1 MPSSLLL
8 MSKFYHP
15 SIIEKYSKNTSA
27 IHEATKSNKEKI
39 LKCLVEY
46 YGYDVNSKIEI
57 QEIDNLKENEGGAVN
72 KSADTVPLH
81 FAARAKS
88 LTSFK
93 LLIEM
98 GANPYIKNNEKKDS
112 ISILLK
118 NCNEYIYDFLF
129 NSKIFQANFYNGKY
143 IIDLLSTKYGIK
155 HIINYL
161 KKNGFNE
168 IKLSNKYNQDLFLL
182 ACKNDNVDIIEFLLE
197 NNFNIET
204 KDIADNTPLHYLAMN
219 NSINCGY
226 LFLNYLEKFYRDDLY
241 KYLNAKN
248 ISGDTAFHYCCIQN
262 QKDFLLILI
271 EFIKK
276 NCLKINFEKNNDD
289 MYPIQTALINKNY
302 DCAKIIYDVLNL
314 TEEEVLQVRDEYKTE
329 IINNF
334 KEMKKFKNKFA
345 YKKTI

>member
-1 MPSSLLL
+1 
-8 MSKFYHP
+8 
-15 SIIEKYSKNTSA
+15 
-27 IHEATKSNKEKI
+27 
-39 LKCLVEY
+39 
-46 YGYDVNSKIEI
+46 
-57 QEIDNLKENEGGAVN
+57 
-72 KSADTVPLH
+72 
-81 FAARAKS
+81 
-88 LTSFK
+88 
-93 LLIEM
+93 
-98 GANPYIKNNEKKDS
+98 
-112 ISILLK
+112 
-118 NCNEYIYDFLF
+118 
-129 NSKIFQANFYNGKY
+129 
-143 IIDLLSTKYGIK
+143 
-155 HIINYL
+155 
-161 KKNGFNE
+161 
-168 IKLSNKYNQDLFLL
+168 
-182 ACKNDNVDIIEFLLE
+182 
-197 NNFNIET
+197 
-204 KDIADNTPLHYLAMN
+204 MN

-271 EFIKK
+271 EFSKK

-334 KEMKKFKNKFA
+334 KEIKKFKNKFA